1 MSCSIRPVEE
11 EQCVFLTCEGEM
23 PPIEALAVRYEVSGL
38 LAEKSWNRI
47 VVDVT
52 ELQSAPRALES
63 FEFARGLSSDLPPSA
78 RAALVVRPDQVRHAK
93 LVQDVARHDGVFL
106 TFFSD
111 PDEATTWVKSQKPRQ
126 SL

>member
-1 MSCSIRPVEE
+1 MSYFINPVEE
-11 EQCVFLTCEGEM
+11 EQCVFLTYEGEM

-38 LAEKSWNRI
+38 LAANSWNRI

-52 ELQSAPRALES
+52 GLRSVPGALEL
-63 FEFARGLSSDLPPSA
+63 FEFARGLSSDLPPGA

-93 LVQDVARHDGVFL
+93 LVENIARRDGVFL

-111 PDEATTWVKSQKPRQ
+111 PDEATAWVKSQKPGE